1 MIDFG
6 PSCPLPMGAGV
17 TTIERRGRS
26 SFDERQERV
35 RVVTAAVQGTAGI
48 RSDNETLQSVV
59 ATICDLADG
68 VDTLRPMPTEE
79 LTAVERRAWA
89 RARTPIFR
97 DHDRTEIAVAFAA
110 DALVALACDETAP
123 PVGDVTSVVETV
135 AGLTVSAPDAAAFAL
150 YSRALGNPQFLQISP
165 SAAIRAHLQLLT
177 ALAPVEGAS
186 LWVEELPGALA
197 LLGATDDAA
206 SASFA
211 DVAASTIAGSLD
223 LDWLSSTSRVHGQ
236 PVLRFGQ
243 PVAALVVAAAP
254 DARGRASLFL
264 AEAQAA
270 LAPVIER
277 ESLLERSAS
286 RDRKLQSAAERRL
299 TRVGYDLHDGP
310 LQEIAALAVDLRHAR
325 EQVAENVEGRLRS
338 ILLGRFDDLDGRL
351 AEIDQGL
358 RELSHSLE
366 SSRITEHPLE
376 EVLRREIEAFE
387 HRSGIPVEFAAEPLE
402 QAITPSQRIA
412 LYRIVQE
419 ALSNIRTHSG
429 ATTVSVTVEQA
440 DRATTVRVKDDG
452 AGFDVPAMMVAAA
465 QRGRLGLV
473 GMSERIKLLGGAFEL
488 RSRPGFGTE
497 VVARL
502 PWWEPI
508 AGGAEA

>member
-1 MIDFG
+1 M
-6 PSCPLPMGAGV
+6 
-17 TTIERRGRS
+17 
-26 SFDERQERV
+26 
-35 RVVTAAVQGTAGI
+35 VTAALQGTGEI
-48 RSDNETLQSVV
+48 RSDNETLEAVV
-59 ATICDLADG
+59 ATIRDLAEG

-79 LTAVERRAWA
+79 LTAAERRAWA

-97 DHDRTEIAVAFAA
+97 DHDRTDIALAFGAYA
-110 DALVALACDETAP
+110 RVALASDETVP
-123 PVGDVTSVVETV
+123 PRLDARRVVEAV
-135 AGLTVSAPDAAAFAL
+135 AELTGSAPEAAAFAV
-150 YSRALGNPQFLQISP
+150 YARALGNPQFLQISP
-165 SAAIRAHLQLLT
+165 STAIAAHLDLLT
-177 ALAPVEGAS
+177 ALAPVDAAS
-186 LWVEELPGALA
+186 LWVEELPGSLA
-197 LLGATDDAA
+197 LVGATDDAA
-206 SASFA
+206 SAAFA
-211 DVAASTIAGSLD
+211 DAASSTISGSLD

-243 PVAALVVAAAP
+243 PVAALVVSAAP
-254 DARGRASLFL
+254 EARGRASLFL
-264 AEAQAA
+264 AEAQTA
-270 LAPVIER
+270 LAPVLER

-299 TRVGYDLHDGP
+299 TRVGFDLHDGP

-325 EQVAENVEGRLRS
+325 DQVASSVEGRLRGL
-338 ILLGRFDDLDGRL
+338 LLGRFDDLDGRL
-351 AEIDQGL
+351 AEIDAGL

-376 EVLRREIEAFE
+376 EVLRREIESFE
-387 HRSGIPVEFAAEPLE
+387 HRSGIPVEFDAAPLE

-429 ATTVSVTVEQA
+429 ATAVSVTVEQA
-440 DRATTVRVKDDG
+440 DRATIVRVKDDG

-473 GMSERIKLLGGAFEL
+473 GMSERIRLLGGAFEL
-488 RSRPGFGTE
+488 RSRPGLGTE

-502 PWWEPI
+502 PWWEPL
-508 AGGAEA
+508 AEADA

>member
-6 PSCPLPMGAGV
+6 PFCPLPMSPGV

-48 RSDNETLQSVV
+48 RSDNETLEAVV
-59 ATICDLADG
+59 ATIRDLADG

-79 LTAVERRAWA
+79 LTAAERRAWA

-97 DHDRTEIAVAFAA
+97 DHDRTDIAVAFAA
-110 DALVALACDETAP
+110 DALVALATDDGAP
-123 PVGDVTSVVETV
+123 TCDVTPVVETV
-135 AGLTVSAPDAAAFAL
+135 AELTGFAPEAAAFAV
-150 YSRALGNPQFLQISP
+150 YSRALGSPQFLHVSP
-165 SAAIRAHLQLLT
+165 SAAVRAHLQLLT
-177 ALAPVEGAS
+177 ALAPVDAAS
-186 LWVEELPGALA
+186 LWVEELPGSLA
-197 LLGATDDAA
+197 LVGATDDAA
-206 SASFA
+206 SARFA
-211 DVAASTIAGSLD
+211 DVASSTIAGSLD
-223 LDWLSSTSRVHGQ
+223 LDWLSSASHVHGQ

-243 PVAALVVAAAP
+243 VVAALVVSAAP
-254 DARGRASLFL
+254 AARARASVFL

-270 LAPVIER
+270 LAPVLER
-277 ESLLERSAS
+277 ESLLERSAL
-286 RDRKLQSAAERRL
+286 RDRKLQAAAERRL

-310 LQEIAALAVDLRHAR
+310 LQEIAALAADLRHAR
-325 EQVAENVEGRLRS
+325 DQVASSVEGRLRA

-351 AEIDQGL
+351 AEIDAGL

-387 HRSGIPVEFAAEPLE
+387 RRTGIPVEFVAEPLE

-412 LYRIVQE
+412 FYRIVQE
-419 ALSNIRTHSG
+419 ALSNIRAHSG
-429 ATTVSVTVEQA
+429 ATSVSVTVEQA

-452 AGFDVPAMMVAAA
+452 AGFDVASMMVAAA

-488 RSRPGFGTE
+488 RSRRGVGTE
-497 VVARL
+497 IVARL

-508 AGGAEA
+508 AAEVDA